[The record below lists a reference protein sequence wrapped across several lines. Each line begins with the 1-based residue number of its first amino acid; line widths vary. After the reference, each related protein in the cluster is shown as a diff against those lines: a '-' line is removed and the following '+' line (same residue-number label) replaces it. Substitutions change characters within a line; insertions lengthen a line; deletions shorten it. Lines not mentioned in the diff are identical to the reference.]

1 MRYMATVS
9 IFLCSMLCTEA
20 AAEPKRPG
28 AIRLLQ
34 PLHGRDFSRDPY
46 APNSIT
52 NPYSRYGN
60 PYSPESPNNPYGAGN
75 PYQAGSPYNPFSR
88 SRIYDR
94 R

>member
-1 MRYMATVS
+1 MHSVALIVL
-9 IFLCSMLCTEA
+9 LCVWTGA
-20 AAEPKRPG
+20 QAVAAEAKRPG
-28 AIRLLQ
+28 AIRLVQ
-34 PLHGRDFSRDPY
+34 PPYNRDYSLNPY

-52 NPYSRYGN
+52 NPYTRSGN

-94 R
+94 